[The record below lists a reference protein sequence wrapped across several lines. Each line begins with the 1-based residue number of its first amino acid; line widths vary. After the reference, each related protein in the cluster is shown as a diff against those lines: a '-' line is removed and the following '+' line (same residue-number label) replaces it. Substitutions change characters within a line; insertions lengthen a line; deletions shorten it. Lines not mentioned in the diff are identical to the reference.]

1 MGRGEL
7 HSRSPCIC
15 NGDPGG
21 DASINRHHS
30 ASQLPPQLKTIS
42 HTIAAAAFS
51 SANPAPSPAAALFL
65 LQEQRPTGFHALGPE
80 RTLARKKRISLSSA
94 HTPQETGPGRQSFFY
109 INGFLVAISI
119 RLPAGKRGMRTSYWE
134 AP

>member
-65 LQEQRPTGFHALGPE
+65 QEQRPTGFHALGPE
-80 RTLARKKRISLSSA
+80 RTLARKKRISLSST